1 MNAICR
7 ERIWDSS
14 LWVRSRMGVPSRR
27 YSPRVGTSRQPRMF
41 IIVDLPEPEVPMMAT
56 NSPWSMLSVTPSSAL
71 TWFSCPS
78 A

>member
-56 NSPWSMLSVTPSSAL
+56 NCPASTDRETSSRAFTRL
-71 TWFSCPS
+71 AS
-78 A
+78 